1 MPVHLVADVVFSGR
15 GIATTFG
22 CSLKFIK
29 GEVFIKRSRIVIGR
43 VYYRLVIVFELR
55 FMTEK
60 LCGLIC
66 RCRPVADIYYIV
78 RHKVAVTSHDP
89 VTQTSFAIR
98 RVYFLLLR
106 RRLVDASRPRHT
118 INK

>member
-78 RHKVAVTSHDP
+78 RHKVAVTS
-89 VTQTSFAIR
+89 
-98 RVYFLLLR
+98 
-106 RRLVDASRPRHT
+106 RPRNPDIFRHT
-118 INK
+118 SSLLSIVTPASSGRISAQTHYK